1 MPNKKIAVG
10 AKTKILMDVETSYG
24 VAPSVPAGVL
34 LPVNSFSLKP
44 SRAKNTPATLTGRYD
59 PGGTL

>member
-34 LPVNSFSLKP
+34 LPVNSFEFH
-44 SRAKNTPATLTGRYD
+44 RCRRTPQVDYL
-59 PGGTL
+59 LC

>member
-24 VAPSVPAGVL
+24 VAPSP
-34 LPVNSFSLKP
+34 SLIHISEP
-44 SRAKNTPATLTGRYD
+44 TRH
-59 PGGTL
+59 